1 MHWHHLY
8 SRTQDS
14 LQIASIIPVKTFS
27 KAKSRLGLSPDK
39 TEQLCKI
46 MLDEVLSSISQSQI
60 NKTVIIS
67 RDESAFEIAKKYN
80 TVQIYEEKE
89 NGVNAAVAL
98 AEKYLL
104 ENNFDA
110 SVVFP
115 QDIPLIRAQDIDDL
129 LRYQKTPQLI
139 VVPSRKF
146 DGTNALLRSPINIM
160 ETHYDEDSY
169 KIHLSTAKS
178 RNIPTT
184 FALISRIMW
193 DVDDQSDIE
202 FIMSNIEKPVLAD
215 KLRNT
220 LG

>member
-1 MHWHHLY
+1 
-8 SRTQDS
+8 
-14 LQIASIIPVKTFS
+14 LQIAAIIPVKTFS
-27 KAKSRLGLSPDK
+27 KAKSRLGLSQEK

-46 MLDEVLSSISQSQI
+46 MLDEVLSAISQSQI

-67 RDESAFEIAKKYN
+67 RDESALEIAKKYN
-80 TVQIYEEKE
+80 TIQIFEEKE

-104 ENNFDA
+104 ENRFDT

-115 QDIPLIRAQDIDDL
+115 QDIPLIRSQDIDEL
-129 LRYQKTPQLI
+129 LKYQKTPQLI

-146 DGTNALLRSPINIM
+146 DGTNALLRSPVNVM

-169 KIHLSTAKS
+169 KIHLTTGKS
-178 RNIPTT
+178 RNIPTS

-193 DVDDQSDIE
+193 DVDDQGDLE
-202 FIMSNIEKPVLAD
+202 FIMSNIEKPALAD
-215 KLRNT
+215 KLRN
-220 LG
+220 L

>member
-1 MHWHHLY
+1 M
-8 SRTQDS
+8 
-14 LQIASIIPVKTFS
+14 F
-27 KAKSRLGLSPDK
+27 
-39 TEQLCKI
+39 E
-46 MLDEVLSSISQSQI
+46 EVLSAISKSQV

-80 TVQIYEEKE
+80 TIHIFEEKE
-89 NGVNAAVAL
+89 NGVNAAVSM

-110 SVVFP
+110 SIVFP
-115 QDIPLIRAQDIDDL
+115 QDIPMIRSQDIDEL
-129 LRYQKTPQLI
+129 IRFQRTPQLI

-146 DGTNALLRSPINIM
+146 DGTNALLRSPVNVM

-169 KIHLSTAKS
+169 KIHLTTAKS

-193 DVDDQSDIE
+193 DVDDQSDLE
-202 FIMSNIEKPVLAD
+202 FIMSNIEKPSLVD
-215 KLRNT
+215 KQIGRAHV
-220 LG
+220 

>member
-1 MHWHHLY
+1 MHWHHLF

-27 KAKSRLGLSPDK
+27 KAKSRLGLSQDK

-46 MLDEVLSSISQSQI
+46 MLEEVLSAISQSQI
-60 NKTVIIS
+60 NKTVIVS
-67 RDESAFEIAKKYN
+67 RDESALEIAKKYN

-104 ENNFDA
+104 ENNFGA

-115 QDIPLIRAQDIDDL
+115 QDIPLIRAQDIDEL

-169 KIHLSTAKS
+169 KIHLFTAKS

>member
-1 MHWHHLY
+1 M
-8 SRTQDS
+8 
-14 LQIASIIPVKTFS
+14 QIAAIIPVKTFS
-27 KAKSRLGLSPDK
+27 KAKSRLGLDSEK

-46 MLDEVLSSISQSQI
+46 MFEEVLSAISKSQV

-80 TVQIYEEKE
+80 TVHIFEEKE
-89 NGVNAAVAL
+89 NGVNAAVSM

-110 SVVFP
+110 SIVFP
-115 QDIPLIRAQDIDDL
+115 QDIPMIRSQDIDEL
-129 LRYQKTPQLI
+129 IRFQRTPQLI

-146 DGTNALLRSPINIM
+146 DGTNALLRSPVNVM

-169 KIHLSTAKS
+169 KIHLTTAKS

-193 DVDDQSDIE
+193 DVDDQSDLE
-202 FIMSNIEKPVLAD
+202 FIMSNIEKPSLVD
-215 KLRNT
+215 KLRKI
-220 LG
+220 LE